1 VFGRAHDLLD
11 GMLTTSQA
19 SMQLSGLGPALWWVE
34 PDEEPIEEEEEE
46 ADGGAEDLNGD
57 AVDEMDEGA

>member
-1 VFGRAHDLLD
+1 
-11 GMLTTSQA
+11 
-19 SMQLSGLGPALWWVE
+19 MQLSGLGPALWWVE

-46 ADGGAEDLNGD
+46 EADGGAEDMNGD

>member
-1 VFGRAHDLLD
+1 
-11 GMLTTSQA
+11 MLTTSQA

-34 PDEEPIEEEEEE
+34 PDEEPIEEEEED